1 MDKIPVDRAGAERLI
16 LGTDELTVVARGADT
31 GGALFAVEIRMP
43 PGGGPPVMHRHAP
56 GEVYY
61 VQEGEFAFYVGHPEG
76 AVRRIAASAGEIVP
90 LAGGTP
96 HTIRNETDADA
107 RAFVVYA
114 PAAVMENLSYAA
126 ADLGAGGEADMAA
139 VLELASRSGVEAA
152 RTGAPDCPRV
162 AVPRAPGAP
171 DDVPRAGPGVVR
183 TEDGACGWKSDAE
196 RCGVD

>member
-1 MDKIPVDRAGAERLI
+1 MPVDRTGAERLI

-61 VQEGEFAFYVGHPEG
+61 VQEGEFAFYVGHPEE
-76 AVRRIAASAGEIVP
+76 AVRRIAARAGDVVP

-96 HTIRNETDADA
+96 HTIRNETDAEA

-126 ADLGAGGEADMAA
+126 ADLAASGNGRHGGRARAG
-139 VLELASRSGVEAA
+139 VTQRRRTA
-152 RTGAPDCPRV
+152 RTGAPDGRCL
-162 AVPRAPGAP
+162 AVPRAPVAP
-171 DDVPRAGPGVVR
+171 DDVPRPRPASPRGSLAHTRWPASFF
-183 TEDGACGWKSDAE
+183 TTLAP
-196 RCGVD
+196 